1 MRIIISISF
10 LLSLVFSS
18 QTTSAQT
25 LNEKLLS
32 EDPESLVAA
41 AREGGDIVRGAILFH
56 QGNINCAKCHR
67 AQSDGIRIGPNL
79 GKLDADITDT
89 YLIEA
94 ILEPSKTIKK
104 DYESVIIST
113 LDGEIFTGIIQ
124 AQNEAQIILRDPAEA
139 DRVVTI
145 NRKDLDEMRTAKKSS
160 MPDDLV
166 KELKDRQQFLDLLR
180 YVIDLKERGSADEL
194 VATATQTT
202 HELSRELTG
211 INLINELNCAACHR
225 PEVALALTSPKQ
237 APDLNWSAR
246 HLNPEFLAKFIAAP
260 HALKPGTT
268 MPNLFQSQDK
278 NRRSDDAIAI
288 THFLTSRTNNKFTP
302 AKTDAES
309 IKRGDE
315 LFHSL
320 GCVACHAPRDS
331 TAQERQLNQSTPL
344 GELALKYSLAGLVE
358 FLENPHA
365 VRPSGRMPNMSL
377 TNRETLDI
385 AAFLLQNAP
394 NSVTH
399 WKTNRDLAENGKQL
413 FMDANC
419 SACHQTVLPDSKPPQ
434 LPSLAEVNVNKGCL
448 STATG
453 DWPNYELSDSDR
465 SAIASSIT
473 NPIKELSREQQIS
486 VSLKSFNCIACHGRG
501 ELGGVTKERNPH
513 FKTTNLNL
521 GDQGRIPP
529 TLSGVGA
536 KLNRNWM
543 RDVLVNARSIRP
555 YMKTRMPQY
564 GESNIGHL
572 IDLFQ
577 AEDKLPSVEFAKID
591 NQKEMRELGHRMAG
605 NQGLNC
611 VACHTYQYKQSD
623 TMPAVDLTE
632 MTDRLKKDWFFQYML
647 APQSFSPNTVMP
659 SFWPGGKAIRAD
671 LKGDSKFQIEALWQY
686 LIDGRQARMPRG
698 VVRERLEIVV
708 TDETKMLRRSYP
720 GIGKRGIGVGYPGGV
735 NLAFDAEQMRVAMI
749 WKGKFLDPG
758 GVWTGQGHGTARP
771 MERAINFSKGPDFD
785 SHLLPWNVDDTRPP
799 NHQFLGYKLDETR
812 SPTFLYRFGKI
823 KVEDFFESITTRDD
837 STILRRDTLFTS
849 STDKDNLSLKAA
861 TGKQIKDLGLG
872 KYLIDNQV
880 VVTILSGHQSE
891 IIELGEEKQLKIKFN
906 LIGGR
911 PQNTVFEFEWK

>member
-1 MRIIISISF
+1 MRIISSISF
-10 LLSLVFSS
+10 LLLLVFFS

-32 EDPESLVAA
+32 EDPKALVAA

-67 AQSDGIRIGPNL
+67 AQSDGVRIGPNL
-79 GKLDADITDT
+79 GKLEADVTDT
-89 YLIEA
+89 YLVEA

-104 DYESVIIST
+104 EYESVIIST

-124 AQNEAQIILRDPAEA
+124 TQNDAQIILRDPAEA
-139 DRVVTI
+139 DRVMTI
-145 NRKDLDEMRTAKKSS
+145 DREDLDEMRIAKKSS

-180 YVIDLKERGSADEL
+180 YVIDLKERGSKDEL

-202 HELSRELTG
+202 HELSVELSG
-211 INLINELNCAACHR
+211 INLINELNCAACHQ
-225 PEVALALTSPKQ
+225 PKAALSLTSPKQ
-237 APDLNWSAR
+237 APDLNWSAQ
-246 HLNPEFLAKFIAAP
+246 HLNPDFLANFIANP

-268 MPNLFQSQDK
+268 MPDLFQGKDK
-278 NRRSDDAIAI
+278 TNRMDDAVAI
-288 THFLTSRTNNKFTP
+288 THFLTSRTNNDFTP

-309 IKRGDE
+309 VKRGDE

-331 TAQERQLNQSTPL
+331 TAQEKQLDQSIPL
-344 GELALKYSLAGLVE
+344 GELAVKYSLAGLVE

-394 NSVTH
+394 ASVNP
-399 WKTNRDLAENGKQL
+399 WKTDSGLAKHGKQL
-413 FMDANC
+413 FTDANC
-419 SACHQTVLPDSKPPQ
+419 GACHQGILPDSTTPQ
-434 LPSLAEVNVNKGCL
+434 LPSLAKVNVAKGCL
-448 STATG
+448 STASG
-453 DWPNYELSDSDR
+453 NWPNYELSDSDR
-465 SAIASSIT
+465 LAITSTIT

-486 VSLKSFNCIACHGRG
+486 VSLKSFNCIACHRRD
-501 ELGGVTKERNPH
+501 ELGGVTQARNPH

-555 YMKTRMPQY
+555 YIKTRMPQY

-577 AEDKLPSVEFAKID
+577 SEDKLPSMEFAKID
-591 NQKEMRELGHRMAG
+591 NQKEMRELGHRLAG

-659 SFWPGGKAIRAD
+659 SFWPDGKAIRAD
-671 LKGDSKFQIEALWQY
+671 IKGDSQFQIESLWQY
-686 LIDGRQARMPRG
+686 LIDGRQARIPRG

-708 TDETKMLRRSYP
+708 TDEAKMLRRSYP

-735 NLAFDAEQMRVAMI
+735 NLAFDAEQMRLAMI

-771 MERAINFSKGPDFD
+771 MERAMNFGKGPDVD
-785 SHLLPWNVDDTRPP
+785 SVSLPWKVDDARPP
-799 NHQFLGYKLDETR
+799 NHQFLGYRLDETQ

-823 KVEDFFESITTRDD
+823 KVEDFFESITAQGA

-849 STDKDNLSLKAA
+849 PTDDNNLSLKAA

-880 VVTILSGHQSE
+880 VVTILSGDQAE
-891 IIELGEEKQLKIKFN
+891 IIELGEEMQLKIKIE
-906 LIGGR
+906 LIAER
-911 PQNTVFEFEWK
+911 PQNTVLEFEWK

>member
-1 MRIIISISF
+1 MRIIFSVSF
-10 LLSLVFSS
+10 LLLLVFFS

-32 EDPESLVAA
+32 ENPEALVAA

-79 GKLDADITDT
+79 GKLEADVTDT
-89 YLIEA
+89 YLVES

-104 DYESVIIST
+104 EYESVIIST
-113 LDGEIFTGIIQ
+113 LDGEIFTGIVQ
-124 AQNEAQIILRDPAEA
+124 SQNEAQIILRDPAEA
-139 DRVVTI
+139 DRVMTI
-145 NRKDLDEMRTAKKSS
+145 DRKDLDEMRTAKKSS

-180 YVIDLKERGSADEL
+180 YVIDLKERGSNDEL

-202 HELSRELTG
+202 HELSPELSG
-211 INLINELNCAACHR
+211 IALINELNCAACHR
-225 PEVALALTSPKQ
+225 PDAALSLTSPKL
-237 APDLNWSAR
+237 APDLNWSAQ
-246 HLNPEFLAKFIAAP
+246 HLNPEFLARFIADP

-268 MPNLFQSQDK
+268 MPNLFQSKDK
-278 NRRSDDAIAI
+278 SQRMDNAIAI
-288 THFLTSRTNNKFTP
+288 THFLTSRTNNVFAP
-302 AKTDAES
+302 AKTDAAS

-331 TAQERQLNQSTPL
+331 ASQERPLEQSIPL
-344 GELALKYSLAGLVE
+344 GELAVKYSLAGLVE

-377 TNRETLDI
+377 TNRESLDI

-394 NSVTH
+394 ETVKP
-399 WKTNRDLAENGKQL
+399 WKADSNLAGTGKQL
-413 FMDANC
+413 FKDANC
-419 SACHQTVLPDSKPPQ
+419 SACHQGILPNTELPK
-434 LPSLAEVNVNKGCL
+434 LPSLADVNVDKGCL
-448 STATG
+448 SNATG
-453 DWPNYELSDSDR
+453 AWPNYELSDSDR
-465 SAIASSIT
+465 SVMASTIT

-486 VSLKSFNCIACHGRG
+486 VSLKSFNCIACHRRG
-501 ELGGVTKERNPH
+501 DLGGVTQARNPH

-536 KLNRNWM
+536 KLNQNWM
-543 RDVLVNARSIRP
+543 RDVLVNARTIRP

-577 AEDKLPSVEFAKID
+577 SEDKLPSMEFAKID

-632 MTDRLKKDWFFQYML
+632 MTDRLKKEWFFQYML

-659 SFWPGGKAIRAD
+659 SFWPAGKAIRAD

-686 LIDGRQARMPRG
+686 LIDGRQARIPRG

-708 TDETKMLRRSYP
+708 TDEAKMLRRSYQ

-735 NLAFDAEQMRVAMI
+735 NLAFDAEQMRLAMI

-771 MERAINFSKGPDFD
+771 MERAINFSKGPDVD
-785 SHLLPWNVDDTRPP
+785 KHSQPWKVDDSRPP
-799 NHQFLGYKLDETR
+799 DHQFLGYKLDETQ
-812 SPTFLYRFGKI
+812 SPTFLYRFENI
-823 KVEDFFESITTRDD
+823 KVEDFFESIADQGD

-849 STDKDNLSLKAA
+849 PTDQKDLSLKAA
-861 TGKQIKDLGLG
+861 TGKQIEDLGLG

-880 VVTILSGHQSE
+880 IVTVSSGHQSE
-891 IIELGEEKQLKIKFN
+891 IIEVGEEKQLKIKIE

-911 PQNTVFEFEWK
+911 PHNTILEFEWK

>member
-1 MRIIISISF
+1 MRIIFSISF
-10 LLSLVFSS
+10 LLFLIFPSP
-18 QTTSAQT
+18 TTSAQT
-25 LNEKLLS
+25 LSEKLLS
-32 EDPESLVAA
+32 ENPKALVAA

-67 AQSDGIRIGPNL
+67 AQANGIRIGPDL
-79 GKLDADITDT
+79 GKLEADVTDA
-89 YLIEA
+89 YLVEA

-124 AQNEAQIILRDPAEA
+124 TQNEAQIILRDPGEPERVMII
-139 DRVVTI
+139 DR
-145 NRKDLDEMRTAKKSS
+145 NNLDEMRTAKKSS

-166 KELKDRQQFLDLLR
+166 KELKDRRQFLDLLR
-180 YVIDLKERGSADEL
+180 YVIDLKERGSNNEL
-194 VATATQTT
+194 IGTAITTT
-202 HELSRELTG
+202 HELSVELNG
-211 INLINELNCAACHR
+211 ISLITELNCAACHQ
-225 PEVALALTSPKQ
+225 PEVALSLTDPKQ

-246 HLNPEFLAKFIAAP
+246 HLNPEFLADFIANP

-268 MPNLFQSQDK
+268 MPDLFQGKSK
-278 NRRSDDAIAI
+278 SKRMDDANAI
-288 THFLTSRTNNKFTP
+288 THFLTSRTDNEFTP
-302 AKTDAES
+302 AKTDTAA
-309 IKRGDE
+309 IQRGDE

-331 TAQERQLNQSTPL
+331 TAREKQLDPSIPL
-344 GELALKYSLAGLVE
+344 GELAVKYSLSGLVE

-365 VRPSGRMPNMSL
+365 VRPSGRMPSLSL
-377 TNRETLDI
+377 TNRETKDI

-394 NSVTH
+394 ESVTH
-399 WKTNRDLAENGKQL
+399 WKVDADLAGKGKQL
-413 FMDANC
+413 FKDANC
-419 SACHQTVLPDSKPPQ
+419 SACHQGILPGTELPQ
-434 LPSLAEVNVNKGCL
+434 LPSLAKANVNKGCL
-448 STATG
+448 STETG
-453 DWPNYELSDSDR
+453 DWPNYQLSDSDR
-465 SAIASSIT
+465 SAIASAIA
-473 NPIKELSREQQIS
+473 NPIKELTQEQQIS
-486 VSLKSFNCIACHGRG
+486 ISLKSFNCIACHRRD
-501 ELGGVTKERNPH
+501 ELGGVTQARNPH

-536 KLNRNWM
+536 KLNRKWM
-543 RDVLVNARSIRP
+543 RDVFVNARSIRP

-577 AEDKLPSVEFAKID
+577 SEDKLPSMEFAKID
-591 NQKEMRELGHRMAG
+591 DQKEMRELGHRLAG

-611 VACHTYQYKQSD
+611 VACHTYRYKQSD

-659 SFWPGGKAIRAD
+659 SFWPAGKAIRSD
-671 LKGDSKFQIEALWQY
+671 IKGDSQFQIESLWQY
-686 LIDGRQARMPRG
+686 LIDGRQARMPSG

-708 TDETKMLRRSYP
+708 TDEAKMLRRSYQ

-735 NLAFDAEQMRVAMI
+735 NLAFDAEQMRLAMI

-771 MERAINFSKGPDFD
+771 MERPINFSKGPDFD
-785 SHLLPWNVDDTRPP
+785 SHSLPWKVDDSRPP
-799 NHQFLGYKLDETR
+799 HHQFLGYKLNETQA
-812 SPTFLYRFGKI
+812 PTFLYRFGDI
-823 KVEDFFESITTRDD
+823 KVEDFFESV
-837 STILRRDTLFTS
+837 STSNNSTALRRDTLFTS
-849 STDKDNLSLKAA
+849 PDDQEDLSLKAA

-880 VVTILSGHQSE
+880 VVTILSGHEGE
-891 IIELGEEKQLKIKFN
+891 IIDQGEEKQLKIKIE
-906 LIGGR
+906 LIADR
-911 PQNTVFEFEWK
+911 PQNTILEFEWK

>member
-1 MRIIISISF
+1 MRIIFSLPF
-10 LLSLVFSS
+10 LLLLVFFP
-18 QTTSAQT
+18 QATSAQT

-32 EDPESLVAA
+32 EDPEALVAA

-67 AQSDGIRIGPNL
+67 TQSNGVKIGPNL
-79 GKLDADITDT
+79 GKLESDVTDA
-89 YLIEA
+89 YLVEA

-104 DYESVIIST
+104 EYESVIIST
-113 LDGEIFTGIIQ
+113 LDGDIFTGIIQ
-124 AQNEAQIILRDPAEA
+124 TQNETQIVLRDPAQA
-139 DRVVTI
+139 DQVMTI
-145 NRKDLDEMRTAKKSS
+145 ARKDLDELRTAEKSS
-160 MPDDLV
+160 MPDNLV

-180 YVIDLKERGSADEL
+180 YVIDLKTRGANDEL
-194 VATATQTT
+194 VALATQTT
-202 HELSRELTG
+202 HELSPELSG
-211 INLINELNCAACHR
+211 ITLINELNCAACHH
-225 PEVALALTSPKQ
+225 ADTSLSLTSPKQ
-237 APDLNWSAR
+237 APDLNWSAQ
-246 HLNPEFLAKFIAAP
+246 HLNPEFLARFIADP
-260 HALKPGTT
+260 HDLKPGTT
-268 MPNLFQSQDK
+268 MPDLWQGKDK
-278 NRRSDDAIAI
+278 NKRMDAAIAI
-288 THFLTSRTNNKFTP
+288 THFLTSRTNNEFTP
-302 AKTDAES
+302 AKTDVAS
-309 IKRGDE
+309 IERGDE

-331 TAQERQLNQSTPL
+331 TAREKPLEQSIPL
-344 GELALKYSLAGLVE
+344 GQLAVKYSLDGLVE

-365 VRPSGRMPNMSL
+365 ARPSGRMPSMSL
-377 TNRETLDI
+377 TNRESKDV

-394 NSVTH
+394 ESVKP
-399 WKTNRDLAENGKQL
+399 WKANFALAGAGKQL
-413 FMDANC
+413 FIDTNC
-419 SACHQTVLPDSKPPQ
+419 GACHQGVLPSTELST
-434 LPSLAEVNVNKGCL
+434 LPSLADVNVNKGCL
-448 STATG
+448 SNATG
-453 DWPNYELSDSDR
+453 EWPNFELSETDR
-465 SAIASSIT
+465 LAMVSTIT
-473 NPIKELSREQQIS
+473 KPMKELSREQQIS
-486 VSLKSFNCIACHGRG
+486 VSLKSFNCIACHRRD
-501 ELGGVTKERNPH
+501 ELGGVTQARNPH

-564 GESNIGHL
+564 GESNVGHL

-577 AEDKLPSVEFAKID
+577 SEDKLPDIEFAKID

-632 MTDRLKKDWFFQYML
+632 MTDRLKKEWFFQYML

-659 SFWPGGKAIRAD
+659 SFWPGGKAIRED
-671 LKGDSKFQIEALWQY
+671 IKGDTKSQIESLWQY

-708 TDETKMLRRSYP
+708 TDEAKMLRRSYS

-735 NLAFDAEQMRVAMI
+735 NLAFDAEQMRLAMI

-771 MERAINFSKGPDFD
+771 MERPINFGKGPDFD
-785 SHLLPWNVDDTRPP
+785 SHSKPWKVDDSRPP
-799 NHQFLGYKLDETR
+799 NHQFLGYQLDETQ
-812 SPTFLYRFGKI
+812 SPTFLYRFGNI
-823 KVEDFFESITTRDD
+823 KVEDFFESITTLGD
-837 STILRRDTLFTS
+837 STLLRRDTLFTS
-849 STDKDNLSLKAA
+849 PMDESDLSLKAA

-872 KYLIDNQV
+872 KYLIDNKV
-880 VVTILSGHQSE
+880 VVTILTGHQGE
-891 IIELGEEKQLKIKFN
+891 IVEATEEKQLKIKIE
-906 LIGGR
+906 LKGGR
-911 PQNTVFEFEWK
+911 PQNTALEFEWK

>member
-1 MRIIISISF
+1 MRIISSISF
-10 LLSLVFSS
+10 LLLLVFFS

-32 EDPESLVAA
+32 EDPEALVAA

-67 AQSDGIRIGPNL
+67 AQSDGVRIGPNL
-79 GKLDADITDT
+79 GKLEADVTDT
-89 YLIEA
+89 YLVEA

-104 DYESVIIST
+104 EYESVIIST

-124 AQNEAQIILRDPAEA
+124 TQNDAQIILRNPAES
-139 DRVVTI
+139 DRVMTI
-145 NRKDLDEMRTAKKSS
+145 DRKDLDEMRIAKKSS

-180 YVIDLKERGSADEL
+180 YVIDLKERGSKDKL

-202 HELSRELTG
+202 HELSVELSG
-211 INLINELNCAACHR
+211 INLINELNCAACHQ
-225 PEVALALTSPKQ
+225 PEAALSLTSPKQ
-237 APDLNWSAR
+237 APDLNWSAK
-246 HLNPEFLAKFIAAP
+246 HLNPDFLANFIANP

-268 MPNLFQSQDK
+268 MPDLFQGKDK
-278 NRRSDDAIAI
+278 SRRMDDALAI
-288 THFLTSRTNNKFTP
+288 THFLTSRTNNDFTP

-331 TAQERQLNQSTPL
+331 TAQERQLDQSIPL
-344 GELALKYSLAGLVE
+344 GELAVKYSLAGLVE
-358 FLENPHA
+358 FLENPHV
-365 VRPSGRMPNMSL
+365 VRPSGRMPSMSL

-394 NSVTH
+394 ASVNLWET
-399 WKTNRDLAENGKQL
+399 DSSLAKNGKQL
-413 FMDANC
+413 FTDANC
-419 SACHQTVLPDSKPPQ
+419 SACHQGILPDSTPPQ
-434 LPSLAEVNVNKGCL
+434 LPSLAKVNVEKGCL

-453 DWPNYELSDSDR
+453 NWPNYELSDSDR
-465 SAIASSIT
+465 LAITSTIT
-473 NPIKELSREQQIS
+473 NPIEELSREQQIS
-486 VSLKSFNCIACHGRG
+486 VSLKSFNCIACHRRD
-501 ELGGVTKERNPH
+501 ELGGVTQGRNPH

-577 AEDKLPSVEFAKID
+577 SEDKLPSMEFAKID
-591 NQKEMRELGHRMAG
+591 NQKEMRELGHRLAG

-659 SFWPGGKAIRAD
+659 SFWPDGKAIRAD
-671 LKGDSKFQIEALWQY
+671 IKGDSQFQIESLWQY
-686 LIDGRQARMPRG
+686 LIDGRQARIPRG

-708 TDETKMLRRSYP
+708 TDEAKMLRRSYP

-735 NLAFDAEQMRVAMI
+735 NLAFYAEQMRLAMI
-749 WKGKFLDPG
+749 WNGKFLDPG

-785 SHLLPWNVDDTRPP
+785 SDSLPWKVDDARPP
-799 NHQFLGYKLDETR
+799 NHQFLGYRLDETQ
-812 SPTFLYRFGKI
+812 SPTFLYRFGEI
-823 KVEDFFESITTRDD
+823 KVEDFFESISAQGA

-849 STDKDNLSLKAA
+849 PKDENDLSLKAA

-880 VVTILSGHQSE
+880 VVTILSGHQAE
-891 IIELGEEKQLKIKFN
+891 IIKLGEEKQLKIKIE
-906 LIGGR
+906 LIADR
-911 PQNTVFEFEWK
+911 PQNTVLEFEWK

>member
-1 MRIIISISF
+1 MRIIFPISF
-10 LLSLVFSS
+10 LLLLVIFS
-18 QTTSAQT
+18 QATSAQT
-25 LNEKLLS
+25 LNEKLLN
-32 EDPESLVAA
+32 EDPAALVAA

-67 AQSDGIRIGPNL
+67 AQSDGVRIGPNL
-79 GKLDADITDT
+79 GKLEADVTDI
-89 YLIEA
+89 YLVEA

-104 DYESVIIST
+104 EYESVIIST
-113 LDGEIFTGIIQ
+113 LDGQIFTGIVQ
-124 AQNEAQIILRDPAEA
+124 TQNQDQIILRDPAEA
-139 DRVVTI
+139 DRVMTI
-145 NRKDLDEMRTAKKSS
+145 NRKDLDEIRTAKKSS

-180 YVIDLKERGSADEL
+180 YVIDLKERGSNDEL
-194 VATATQTT
+194 VATVTETT
-202 HELSRELTG
+202 HELSSELTG
-211 INLINELNCAACHR
+211 IVLINELNCAACHR
-225 PEVALALTSPKQ
+225 TDAALSLTSPKK
-237 APDLNWSAR
+237 APDLNWSAQ
-246 HLNPEFLAKFIAAP
+246 HLNPEFLASFIADP

-268 MPNLFQSQDK
+268 MPNLFQGK
-278 NRRSDDAIAI
+278 NKSERMNDAIAI

-302 AKTDAES
+302 AKTDAAS
-309 IKRGDE
+309 ITRGDE

-320 GCVACHAPRDS
+320 GCVACHAPRDP
-331 TAQERQLNQSTPL
+331 TAQETTLGQSIPL
-344 GELALKYSLAGLVE
+344 GELGVKYSRTGLVE

-377 TNRETLDI
+377 TNRESQDV
-385 AAFLLQNAP
+385 AAFLLQKAP
-394 NSVTH
+394 ESVNL
-399 WKTNRDLAENGKQL
+399 WKTDPDLAGNGKQL
-413 FMDANC
+413 FIDANC
-419 SACHQTVLPDSKPPQ
+419 GACHQGVLPSTEPPK
-434 LPSLAEVNVNKGCL
+434 LPSLADVNVKKGCL
-448 STATG
+448 SNVTG
-453 DWPNYELSDSDR
+453 PWPNYDLSDSDR
-465 SAIASSIT
+465 LAMASTIT
-473 NPIKELSREQQIS
+473 DPVKELSREQQIS
-486 VSLKSFNCIACHGRG
+486 VSLKSFNCIACHRRS
-501 ELGGVTKERNPH
+501 ELGGVTQARNPH
-513 FKTTNLNL
+513 FQTTNLNL

-572 IDLFQ
+572 IDLFES
-577 AEDKLPSVEFAKID
+577 EDKLPSMEFAKID

-632 MTDRLKKDWFFQYML
+632 MTDRLKKEWFFQYML

-659 SFWPGGKAIRAD
+659 SFWPGGRAIRAD
-671 LKGDSKFQIEALWQY
+671 IKGDSKSQIESLWQY

-708 TDETKMLRRSYP
+708 TDEAKMLRRSYQ

-735 NLAFDAEQMRVAMI
+735 NLAFDAEQMRLAMI

-771 MERAINFSKGPDFD
+771 MERAINFGKGPDFD
-785 SHLLPWNVDDTRPP
+785 SHSLPWKVDDSRPP
-799 NHQFLGYKLDETR
+799 NHQFLGYKLDETQ
-812 SPTFLYRFGKI
+812 SPTFLYRFGNI
-823 KVEDFFESITTRDD
+823 KVEDFFESFANRGD

-849 STDKDNLSLKAA
+849 PTDQDDLSLKAA

-880 VVTILSGHQSE
+880 VVTILSGDQGE
-891 IIELGEEKQLKIKFN
+891 IVEIGEDKQLKIKIE

-911 PQNTVFEFEWK
+911 PQNTILEFEWK